1 MLYRKVPKGTNWFY
15 TLGSATLFAFIV
27 QAVTGV
33 FLAMFYTP
41 STTQAYA
48 SIAHI
53 NNEVPLGAL
62 VHGMHKW
69 GSSVMVIL
77 IFLHMGRT
85 FFFGAYK
92 YPRELNWVIGV
103 VLLILTMTMAFTG
116 YLLPFDQRSFWAS
129 VVGIN
134 INGTGPI
141 VGPYLSDFL
150 RAGPE
155 LGATTLSRFY
165 AIHMLLL
172 PGAIIALIG
181 AHLYLVV
188 KLGTTA
194 PPWVRAEKP
203 KVAAPVSAA
212 RRRRREQR
220 PRQRSRAHP
229 MKPQDKQAY
238 LEEYE
243 LLKKKGKPFFPY
255 AVLKDSAMALIVV
268 AVIIAMSLILG
279 AEQGPKADPTSTTY
293 VPRPE
298 WYFFFLFEVLRVIKP
313 PELVPIA
320 TIGIPTIC
328 MVLLLLLPFYDRGP
342 ERRPE
347 RRPIATTA
355 GVPDDRRDGLPHL
368 PRRDRRLADRD
379 RDGGGAAVRGR
390 QGGRRRRR
398 LPRLPQDRRERQPRS
413 GAGPDP
419 HRRAGAAGGDH
430 ALGRNRAGHHALLP
444 RPAAE
449 KAQRAGRLPLLARLS
464 AQAAHLGAAWS
475 RSVAPLRSHPLTCAR
490 HAGRVP

>member
-1 MLYRKVPKGTNWFY
+1 MSKLDKVFAKTDRLIPAPLRKPAKPGTNGPRGDAPADLKTSPPERQGHTARLVDQGKEGGIDALAWIDQRTGGAGFLTGMLYRKVPKGTNWFY

-48 SIAHI
+48 SISHI
-53 NNEVPLGAL
+53 NNEVFLGAF

-103 VLLILTMTMAFTG
+103 VLLILTMTMSFTG

-134 INGTGPI
+134 INGTGPVI
-141 VGPYLSDFL
+141 GPYLSDFL

-203 KVAAPVSAA
+203 KIAAPVS
-212 RRRRREQR
+212 RL
-220 PRQRSRAHP
+220 
-229 MKPQDKQAY
+229 D
-238 LEEYE
+238 
-243 LLKKKGKPFFPY
+243 
-255 AVLKDSAMALIVV
+255 
-268 AVIIAMSLILG
+268 
-279 AEQGPKADPTSTTY
+279 
-293 VPRPE
+293 
-298 WYFFFLFEVLRVIKP
+298 
-313 PELVPIA
+313 
-320 TIGIPTIC
+320 
-328 MVLLLLLPFYDRGP
+328 
-342 ERRPE
+342 
-347 RRPIATTA
+347 A
-355 GVPDDRRDGLPHL
+355 GVEGNGAP
-368 PRRDRRLADRD
+368 PR
-379 RDGGGAAVRGR
+379 
-390 QGGRRRRR
+390 
-398 LPRLPQDRRERQPRS
+398 
-413 GAGPDP
+413 
-419 HRRAGAAGGDH
+419 
-430 ALGRNRAGHHALLP
+430 
-444 RPAAE
+444 
-449 KAQRAGRLPLLARLS
+449 
-464 AQAAHLGAAWS
+464 
-475 RSVAPLRSHPLTCAR
+475 
-490 HAGRVP
+490 